1 MRTFDLPNLFSGSLM
16 VGSLLLLGATV
27 IGTTVISAAE
37 NESSSV
43 NFIDRGALASNGWS
57 QPQGNPLRRNT
68 SAAGQQSDVNALRG
82 AGAGADEMAGAE
94 APVENGSTQSSSRNA
109 SGLQLRPHTPQTG
122 IFSSW
127 LGATAKTQAQS
138 QPHAAKARSQTQS
151 QFKPMPPKTAAAR
164 AMNMMPQFLSTS
176 GKKHAQSAALPTP
189 TTTRAGSAQQHVA
202 QRPPQYSADR
212 STVQTSYNTAYN
224 TAAAAQSY
232 RHQGKSGSATT
243 AQQRTAQVMPGTRPN
258 SIPAPILAAVPTM
271 KSRLAATP
279 TTGENAETSSTA
291 ALLAEGHQL
300 AESAQTEADFS
311 KIFALCQQIP
321 ASQATK
327 EEAAFGRQL
336 AAWSLNRRGQLRAR
350 TGHEEAAMDDFN
362 LAIRIDAT
370 CWRAL
375 HNRGVLLA
383 QAGQFEQAF
392 DDFHHTIEL
401 NPEFAK
407 AYSNR
412 AALYVLAGEL
422 EPALADYQRAIE
434 MDPEFAIAHRGCGR
448 TCHLLGR
455 TDEALEHL
463 SRAIELAPKDAAA
476 LASRGDLLTDL
487 GQYTA
492 AANDYERALA
502 LNAQNVDACR
512 GSAWLLA
519 TCPEESVRNPDL
531 ALRRAQLA
539 VQLDRKADAV
549 TLDTLAAAQAS
560 TGDFEA
566 ARQTVRRAIDLAP
579 PSERSV
585 YQDRL
590 QMYRRSTPYR
600 IAPLD
605 KVQQA
610 GYEQ

>member
-1 MRTFDLPNLFSGSLM
+1 MRTFTLPNLISGSLM
-16 VGSLLLLGATV
+16 VGSLVLVGASATC
-27 IGTTVISAAE
+27 AAE

-43 NFIDRGALASNGWS
+43 NFVDRGALKSNGWTQS
-57 QPQGNPLRRNT
+57 QGNSLRRNT
-68 SAAGQQSDVNALRG
+68 SAAGQPGGANALRNS
-82 AGAGADEMAGAE
+82 AGELDQMAAQQAGYGDGK
-94 APVENGSTQSSSRNA
+94 SSPRNA

-127 LGATAKTQAQS
+127 FGETP
-138 QPHAAKARSQTQS
+138 QPHAVKSQAALPTHYA
-151 QFKPMPPKTAAAR
+151 PMPPKTAAAR
-164 AMNMMPQFLSTS
+164 AMSMMPQFLSTS
-176 GKKHAQSAALPTP
+176 AKKQAQSAVPSAA
-189 TTTRAGSAQQHVA
+189 TTTRAGSVQQRST
-202 QRPPQYSADR
+202 QRPPQYTADR
-212 STVQTSYNTAYN
+212 ATTQASYNTA
-224 TAAAAQSY
+224 AAAAQSY
-232 RHQGKSGSATT
+232 RHQGYNNMGGEIA
-243 AQQRTAQVMPGTRPN
+243 AQRQIARAPSNTRLN
-258 SIPAPILAAVPTM
+258 SIPSPVPPT
-271 KSRLAATP
+271 KSRQTP
-279 TTGENAETSSTA
+279 TSQIDATAGMSSTA
-291 ALLAEGHQL
+291 ALLSEAHQL
-300 AESAQTEADFS
+300 AESARTEEDFS
-311 KIFALCQQIP
+311 KIFSLCQQIP
-321 ASQATK
+321 ASKATK
-327 EEAAFGRQL
+327 EEAGFGRQL

-350 TGHEEAAMDDFN
+350 TGHEESAMDDFN
-362 LAIRIDAT
+362 LAIRVDAT

-383 QAGQFEQAF
+383 QAGQFEAAF

-401 NPEFAK
+401 NPSFAK

-434 MDPEFAIAHRGCGR
+434 LDPEFAIAQRGCGR

-463 SRAIELAPKDAAA
+463 SRAIELAPKDSAA

-487 GQYTA
+487 GQYSA
-492 AANDYERALA
+492 AANDYERAVA
-502 LNAQNVDACR
+502 ANPKNVEACR

-519 TCPEESVRNPDL
+519 TCPDESVRNPDL
-531 ALRRAQLA
+531 ALHRAQLA
-539 VQLDRKADAV
+539 TQLDHKADVV

-566 ARQTVRRAIDLAP
+566 AMQTVRQAIDLAP

-600 IAPLD
+600 IAPLAE
-605 KVQQA
+605 VQQA